1 LALINDILDLSKVE
15 AGRTELELST
25 FALGPVLEAGL
36 VMVRE
41 RASRQGIALS
51 LEGPDDVGRGAADE
65 RKGKQVL
72 FNLLTNGVKFTP
84 GGGSVTVSARR
95 ADGHVEVAVADT
107 GVGIAPADQARVFE
121 EFRQARGAGGQAEG
135 TGLGLTLCKRFVELH
150 GGTIAVE

>member
-1 LALINDILDLSKVE
+1 V
-15 AGRTELELST
+15 
-25 FALGPVLEAGL
+25 V
-36 VMVRE
+36 
-41 RASRQGIALS
+41 
-51 LEGPDDVGRGAADE
+51 
-65 RKGKQVL
+65 RKG
-72 FNLLTNGVKFTP
+72 VKLPP

-150 GGTIAVE
+150 GGTIAVESTVGRGSTFAVTLPVHQGAALTQPAART